1 MSKTMNGFN
10 QMNIKGEELL
20 HFEMENA
27 KNLKGKKLITTSKTE
42 GLMQFT
48 TEKMHAEE
56 TYGQDV
62 NSKELMRR
70 KGRTSSNFY

>member
-10 QMNIKGEELL
+10 QMNIKGEDLL

-27 KNLKGKKLITTSKTE
+27 KNLKGKKLI
-42 GLMQFT
+42 T

>member
-1 MSKTMNGFN
+1 
-10 QMNIKGEELL
+10 
-20 HFEMENA
+20 MENA
-27 KNLKGKKLITTSKTE
+27 KTLKGKKLITTSKTE
-42 GLMQFT
+42 GLIQFT